1 MRNHEP
7 TRFCTLLYGAVAA
20 LALVL
25 VAGCASTQ
33 TVGEEIDDAMI
44 TTKIEGK
51 LAANPDV
58 SAFNVDVD
66 TNEGVV
72 RLSGTVEKPEARA
85 EAEKLA
91 RDTEGVRR
99 VINDIQVGERTL
111 GDRVSDTA
119 ISTKVKAKIT
129 GDPELNPFNINVD
142 TKDGIVTLR
151 GTVKSEESKE
161 EAEEIAR
168 DTEGVRRVQNML
180 EVEEGS

>member
-1 MRNHEP
+1 MNHE
-7 TRFCTLLYGAVAA
+7 TTGLRRLVYGALVGLVIA
-20 LALVL
+20 LG
-25 VAGCASTQ
+25 AGCASTQ
-33 TVGEEIDDAMI
+33 TVGEEIDDATI
-44 TTKIEGK
+44 TTKIEAK
-51 LAANPDV
+51 LTADPEV

-72 RLSGTVEKPEARA
+72 RLSGTVEDPEAKV
-85 EAEKLA
+85 EAEQLA

-99 VINDIQVGERTL
+99 VINDIKVGERSM
-111 GDRVSDTA
+111 GDRLSDTA

-142 TKDGIVTLR
+142 TKDGVVTLR
-151 GTVKSEESKE
+151 GTVKSEESKQ

-168 DTEGVRRVQNML
+168 ETEGVERVQNML

>member
-1 MRNHEP
+1 
-7 TRFCTLLYGAVAA
+7 
-20 LALVL
+20 
-25 VAGCASTQ
+25 
-33 TVGEEIDDAMI
+33 
-44 TTKIEGK
+44 
-51 LAANPDV
+51 
-58 SAFNVDVD
+58 
-66 TNEGVV
+66 VV